1 MCGIL
6 GGWTQSKLPREAIDD
21 ALGRLR
27 HRGPDDAGFHQS
39 GPMFLAMRRLS
50 IIDLKGGHQ
59 PIFNEDGSVAVVLNG
74 EIYNYVELMRE
85 LSARGHVF
93 RTASDTE
100 VLAHLYEERGQEMVC
115 ELRGMF
121 AFAIWDGRKQQLFV
135 ARDRFG
141 KKPLYY
147 TRTKEG
153 GLIFASELKA
163 LKPLAAAAGQSW
175 RIRDQAIYDYL
186 SLSVVPQPETVYE
199 GVRMLAPASWLTFD
213 GDGLREQCYWR
224 LEYLPKTTLSYADVL
239 DQTRSLVSEAVRLRL
254 RSDVPLGVFLSGGV
268 DSSVVAFEAARHV
281 GETLHTFTVSMGHEE
296 FEEAPLAQR
305 TAKKLR
311 VKNTILP
318 LPVSPVEDLQFLVR
332 HYDQPFADSS
342 AIPSYAVSRVARQ
355 HLKVVLNGDGGDELF
370 AGYRRYLAANRFEHF
385 SRVPPAAFRL
395 AARGLAALA
404 KRRRSRIG
412 FLARFVRGMGA
423 EQGARFLIWTTDLLL
438 EPEKRRFWKRS
449 PMRPTEQ
456 LIEDCQPRSFPMLET
471 QLALDLKFILGSTL
485 LVKMDMASMASSLEA
500 RSPLL
505 DHILAEFTATLPS
518 HFLLR
523 NGRTKAVLRD
533 AYHGRVPDEVIHGK
547 KRGFE
552 IPLVSW
558 LKNELRPVLLDTVGN
573 NDARVRGYLDG
584 NVINDLLAGE
594 TLSDRNWGCL
604 VYALLVLELWLRDR

>member
-39 GPMFLAMRRLS
+39 GPTFLAMRRLS

-199 GVRMLAPASWLTFD
+199 GVRMLAPASRAMLLAPRISPED
-213 GDGLREQCYWR
+213 N
-224 LEYLPKTTLSYADVL
+224 
-239 DQTRSLVSEAVRLRL
+239 AVVCRRA
-254 RSDVPLGVFLSGGV
+254 RSDALVGERSRPAATAQRRAARRFPFRRRRFLSSGV
-268 DSSVVAFEAARHV
+268 
-281 GETLHTFTVSMGHEE
+281 
-296 FEEAPLAQR
+296 
-305 TAKKLR
+305 
-311 VKNTILP
+311 
-318 LPVSPVEDLQFLVR
+318 
-332 HYDQPFADSS
+332 
-342 AIPSYAVSRVARQ
+342 
-355 HLKVVLNGDGGDELF
+355 
-370 AGYRRYLAANRFEHF
+370 
-385 SRVPPAAFRL
+385 
-395 AARGLAALA
+395 
-404 KRRRSRIG
+404 
-412 FLARFVRGMGA
+412 
-423 EQGARFLIWTTDLLL
+423 
-438 EPEKRRFWKRS
+438 
-449 PMRPTEQ
+449 
-456 LIEDCQPRSFPMLET
+456 
-471 QLALDLKFILGSTL
+471 
-485 LVKMDMASMASSLEA
+485 
-500 RSPLL
+500 
-505 DHILAEFTATLPS
+505 
-518 HFLLR
+518 
-523 NGRTKAVLRD
+523 
-533 AYHGRVPDEVIHGK
+533 
-547 KRGFE
+547 
-552 IPLVSW
+552 
-558 LKNELRPVLLDTVGN
+558 
-573 NDARVRGYLDG
+573 
-584 NVINDLLAGE
+584 
-594 TLSDRNWGCL
+594 
-604 VYALLVLELWLRDR
+604 